1 MRILDERQTG
11 MFSYRAGICNQRWL
25 KGRKSRFSGS
35 EAALSVRAG
44 EKQTRIRLLDR
55 ITSLAAT

>member
-1 MRILDERQTG
+1 LTPDISLATKNG
-11 MFSYRAGICNQRWL
+11 HFNLLTTQRWL

-44 EKQTRIRLLDR
+44 EKQTRIRLLDH